1 MSMTGG
7 RKLTQEEFLPPD
19 PADRAR
25 FFLGKRLVCS
35 SPDGRVSGLICET
48 EAYGGA
54 EDKACHAYGNR
65 KTRRT
70 RMLFRAGGVAYV
82 YFCYGMHHLLN
93 FVTGPEGIP
102 QAVLIRGAWIEEGRS
117 LVRKRRGAVPEREWT
132 NGPAK
137 LCEAFGVD
145 LAHNGLSLLGETL
158 WVEDLGLTIPEK
170 EILCTPRIGVA
181 YAEEWAERP
190 LRFVWRHAR

>member
-1 MSMTGG
+1 MTAG
-7 RKLTQEEFLPPD
+7 RKLAEEEFLVND

-25 FFLGKRLVCS
+25 FFLGKLLICR
-35 SPDGRVSGLICET
+35 SPEGRVSGLICET

-65 KTRRT
+65 KTPRT

-102 QAVLIRGAWIEEGRS
+102 QAVLIRAIWIQEGHA
-117 LVRKRRGAVPEREWT
+117 LVRERRGTVPEREWA

-137 LCEAFGVD
+137 VCEALDID
-145 LAHNGLSLLGETL
+145 LGHNGLSLHGNTV
-158 WVEDLGLTIPEK
+158 WVEDLGLVVPEK
-170 EILCTPRIGVA
+170 QIVRTPRIGVR
-181 YAEEWAERP
+181 YAEEWAEKP
-190 LRFVWRHAR
+190 LRFVWQPKA

>member
-1 MSMTGG
+1 MTG
-7 RKLTQEEFLPPD
+7 RRLSQEEFLPAD

-25 FFLGKRLVCS
+25 FFLGKRLVCL
-35 SPDGRVSGLICET
+35 SPEGRVSGRICET

-65 KTRRT
+65 KTART
-70 RMLFRAGGVAYV
+70 EMLFRAGGVAYV

-102 QAVLIRGAWIEEGRS
+102 QAVLIRGMRIEEGRS
-117 LVRKRRGAVPEREWT
+117 LVRKRRGGVPERQWA

-137 LCEAFGVD
+137 VCEAFGID
-145 LAHNGLSLLGETL
+145 RAHNGLSLLGETL
-158 WVEDLGLTIPEK
+158 WIEDLGLAIPEE
-170 EILCTPRIGVA
+170 EIVRTPRIGVG
-181 YAEEWAERP
+181 YAGEWAEKP
-190 LRFVWRHAR
+190 LRFVWQGPA

>member
-1 MSMTGG
+1 MIRG
-7 RKLTQEEFLPPD
+7 RKLTQEEFLPAD

-25 FFLGKRLVCS
+25 FFLGKRLVSS
-35 SPDGRVSGLICET
+35 SPEGRVSGLICET
-48 EAYGGA
+48 EAYGGV

-82 YFCYGMHHLLN
+82 YFCYGLHHLLN

-102 QAVLIRGAWIEEGRS
+102 QAVLIRGIRIEEGRS

-137 LCEAFGVD
+137 VCEALGVN

-181 YAEEWAERP
+181 YAQEWAERP
-190 LRFVWRHAR
+190 LRFVWRRAR